1 MQQIKDVDAR
11 LKRLTETLAHL
22 LEGEFAKID
31 AYSEVED
38 DPLGRIE
45 ETVQSLVMDI
55 KTVSSANAEKEACLL
70 MQQGELA
77 AKSELLE
84 VQRKSIEQHEQE
96 LRVKAETI
104 ERQAVAIRE
113 LSTPVL
119 EVWDDVLVL
128 PVIGTVD
135 THRSERIMS
144 NLLDSIVE
152 KRTQW
157 VIIDITGVEVVDTR
171 TADHLIKMVRA
182 AGLLGTSCLLCGLQ
196 PAVAQTL
203 VGVGVELTEIVTER
217 NLKQALAHCVRQM
230 HRAVQG

>member
-11 LKRLTETLAHL
+11 LERLTETLAHL
-22 LEGEFAKID
+22 LAGEFAKID
-31 AYSEVED
+31 AYGEVED

-45 ETVQSLVMDI
+45 ATVQSLVTDI
-55 KTVSSANAEKEACLL
+55 ETVSSANREKEA
-70 MQQGELA
+70 ELA
-77 AKSELLE
+77 TKSELLE
-84 VQRKSIEQHEQE
+84 VQRESIENHEQE

-135 THRSERIMS
+135 TQRSERIMS

-203 VGVGVELTEIVTER
+203 VGVGVELTEIMTER

-230 HRAVQG
+230 HRARQV

>member
-1 MQQIKDVDAR
+1 MQKIKDVDAR
-11 LKRLTETLAHL
+11 LRRLTETLAHL
-22 LEGEFAKID
+22 LASEFEAID
-31 AYSEVED
+31 AFGEVED

-45 ETVQSLVMDI
+45 ETVQFLVMDI
-55 KTVSSANAEKEACLL
+55 KTVSTANREKEACLL
-70 MQQGELA
+70 MQQEELA

-84 VQRKSIEQHEQE
+84 VQQRSIDQHEQE
-96 LRVKAETI
+96 LRATAETI

-135 THRSERIMS
+135 THRSERIMV
-144 NLLDSIVE
+144 NLLDSIVA

-203 VGVGVELTEIVTER
+203 VGVGVELAEIMTAR

-230 HRAVQG
+230 QRARPD